1 MKVALVGQPNS
12 GKSTLFNAVAGYRS
26 LTSNFAGTT
35 VEYTHGQ
42 ARVNGAVLEL
52 IDLPG
57 LYSLSPTSPVE
68 EVSRDY
74 LLTGDWDVI
83 VNVLDASQLARS
95 LELTLELL
103 DLESPMV
110 VCLNMMDEA
119 ARKGMT
125 IDTPALE
132 AALGVPVIEAI
143 GGRGRGILET
153 FRTAQDVAA
162 GGSQPHPFVYAP
174 EAESMLREL
183 AEKIADGP
191 KDRPAAPHPYGKL
204 PVFTPQATMEAP
216 PPCQQGGH
224 CQGACADRHV
234 SSSAARNVE
243 SRVVASELA
252 AVSVAEMP
260 HPLSHPP
267 PFQSSITHHPSP
279 MGVFPPA
286 RFQALQLLQSKPR
299 SAPEAKGA
307 AQPQQASPDPAAHH
321 STLVTHHFSFDS
333 GLRTSD
339 LGHSFISHA
348 LSEIAQRTGLP
359 ADAAISAARHAACLT
374 VFEGVAHVARPRA
387 DWREKVD
394 RLAMHPVWG
403 YLVLAGVF
411 LGFFRLIFDVGKL
424 GEDRILNVFDML
436 VAFLTQHMNPQS
448 ALFAGV
454 KGAVLGTAGAV
465 AIVLPYLLPF
475 LVGLAILEDIG
486 YLSRVGYLMDA
497 AMHRLGLHGTATLPV
512 LVGYGCSVPA
522 VMATRILTTRRD
534 RFIAAF
540 LAVLVPCSARMTVIF
555 ALVGFYLGANYA
567 LGIYVLNIIVV
578 ALSGAVLARLWPD
591 ISPGMLMEVPAY
603 RVPAARVVA
612 YKTWWRLREFV
623 LVAFPLLVVGSV
635 LLSLVDFYGWQHGI
649 NAALSPLT
657 ALLGLPRSVGLTLI
671 FGVLRKELSL
681 LMLMQALGTTHV
693 LGAMTA
699 AQIVIF
705 TLFVTFYL
713 PCMATLAS
721 MWRELGWRLT
731 LAASTALL
739 ALAMIV
745 SLAARGVMLLL

>member
-1 MKVALVGQPNS
+1 
-12 GKSTLFNAVAGYRS
+12 
-26 LTSNFAGTT
+26 
-35 VEYTHGQ
+35 
-42 ARVNGAVLEL
+42 
-52 IDLPG
+52 
-57 LYSLSPTSPVE
+57 VE

-74 LLTGDWDVI
+74 LLGGDWDVI

-103 DLESPMV
+103 DLESPLV

-119 ARKGMT
+119 GRKGMT
-125 IDTPALE
+125 IDAHALGI
-132 AALGVPVIEAI
+132 ALGVPVVEAI
-143 GGRGRGILET
+143 GARGRGINET
-153 FRTAQDVAA
+153 FRTAQDVATA
-162 GGSQPHPFVYAP
+162 GKRPRAFAYAP
-174 EAESMLREL
+174 EAEGILEKL
-183 AEKIADGP
+183 AEKIAKGAQGRAVTIPQTPGVGTGKLAARRQESGHSPALDTAIISCMAGQCSSACCGHPPAIEGQPGP
-191 KDRPAAPHPYGKL
+191 RTAVAVAVLPVLPPGAPPSSNFQAAPL
-204 PVFTPQATMEAP
+204 
-216 PPCQQGGH
+216 
-224 CQGACADRHV
+224 
-234 SSSAARNVE
+234 
-243 SRVVASELA
+243 
-252 AVSVAEMP
+252 
-260 HPLSHPP
+260 
-267 PFQSSITHHPSP
+267 QSPIANHQSQIIA
-279 MGVFPPA
+279 FPPA
-286 RFQALQLLQSKPR
+286 RFRALQWVQSDPR
-299 SAPEAKGA
+299 RTRKEEPEMTPAVEW
-307 AQPQQASPDPAAHH
+307 AQAEIA
-321 STLVTHHFSFDS
+321 
-333 GLRTSD
+333 LRT
-339 LGHSFISHA
+339 G
-348 LSEIAQRTGLP
+348 QP

-374 VFEGVAHVARPRA
+374 LFEHVARVARPRA
-387 DWREKVD
+387 DWREQVD

-403 YLVLAGVF
+403 YAVLLGVF

-424 GEDRILNVFDML
+424 GEDRILNLFDAL
-436 VAFLTQHMNPQS
+436 VAGLAQHMNTQG
-448 ALFAGV
+448 ALFAGA

-497 AMHRLGLHGTATLPV
+497 AMHRLGLHGAATLPI

-567 LGIYVLNIIVV
+567 LGIYALNLLVV
-578 ALSGAVLARLWPD
+578 AVAGHLLARIWPE

-603 RVPAARVVA
+603 RVPAPRVVA
-612 YKTWWRLREFV
+612 LKTWWRLRGFV

-635 LLSLVDFYGWQHGI
+635 ALSLVDFYGWQHGI

-657 ALLGLPRSVGLTLI
+657 TLLGLPRSVGLTLI

-693 LGAMTA
+693 LGVMTA
-699 AQIVIF
+699 AQILIF

-721 MWRELGWRLT
+721 MMRELGWRLT

-739 ALAMIV
+739 ALAIVV
-745 SLAARGVMLLL
+745 SLAARGVMLLF

>member
-35 VEYTHGQ
+35 VEYTHGE
-42 ARVNGAVLEL
+42 ARVGGKILDL

-57 LYSLSPTSPVE
+57 LYSLNPTSPVE
-68 EVSRDY
+68 EVSRNY
-74 LLTGDWDVI
+74 LLGGDWDVI

-103 DLESPMV
+103 DLESPLV
-110 VCLNMMDEA
+110 LCLNMMDEA

-125 IDTPALE
+125 IDTHALE
-132 AALGVPVIEAI
+132 LALGVPVVEAI

-153 FRTAQDVAA
+153 FCMAQDVAA
-162 GGSQPHPFVYAP
+162 SGKRPHAFIYAP
-174 EAESMLREL
+174 EAEGMVEEL
-183 AEKIADGP
+183 AGKIAASAQGQSGLKP
-191 KDRPAAPHPYGKL
+191 KG
-204 PVFTPQATMEAP
+204 TGE
-216 PPCQQGGH
+216 
-224 CQGACADRHV
+224 
-234 SSSAARNVE
+234 SAARNRNLRHSPTFDSAAIPCASRRCSSACCGHSPAME
-243 SRVVASELA
+243 SHQNQRVTAAVAVLQVLPSTGPEASESQLPITNHQSEILA
-252 AVSVAEMP
+252 
-260 HPLSHPP
+260 
-267 PFQSSITHHPSP
+267 
-279 MGVFPPA
+279 FPPA
-286 RFQALQLLQSKPR
+286 RFQALQLVQKDPHQNP
-299 SAPEAKGA
+299 AIKGA
-307 AQPQQASPDPAAHH
+307 A
-321 STLVTHHFSFDS
+321 DS
-333 GLRTSD
+333 GLRTSNPEQP
-339 LGHSFISHA
+339 FVEWA
-348 LSEIAQRTGLP
+348 QAEIAVRCGQP

-374 VFEGVAHVARPRA
+374 LFERVARITRPKA
-387 DWREKVD
+387 DWREQVD
-394 RLAMHPVWG
+394 RVAMHPVWG
-403 YLVLAGVF
+403 YAVLMGVF

-424 GEDRILNVFDML
+424 GEDRILNLFDVV
-436 VAFLTQHMNPQS
+436 VAALAQHMNPQGAMFAS
-448 ALFAGV
+448 A

-497 AMHRLGLHGTATLPV
+497 AMHRLGLHGTATLPI

-522 VMATRILTTRRD
+522 VMATRILTSRRD

-567 LGIYVLNIIVV
+567 LGIYALNIVV
-578 ALSGAVLARLWPD
+578 IAIAGHVLAHIWPE

-603 RVPAARVVA
+603 RVPAPRVVA
-612 YKTWWRLREFV
+612 LKTWWRLREFV

-635 LLSLVDFYGWQHGI
+635 VLSLVDFYGWQHGI
-649 NAALSPLT
+649 NAALSPFT
-657 ALLGLPRSVGLTLI
+657 ALLGLPRSVGLTLV

-693 LGAMTA
+693 LGVMTA

-705 TLFVTFYL
+705 TLFVTFYI

-721 MWRELGWRLT
+721 MARELGWRLT
-731 LAASTALL
+731 LAASGALL
-739 ALAMIV
+739 ALAMVV
-745 SLAARGVMLLL
+745 SLAARGVMLLF